1 MRDIIYELQNMANE
15 LNRYGEIIS
24 RDDWQTCDGEFYCR
38 ETYCYN
44 GAFYTVN
51 FINGTVV
58 SINKIGGNKN
68 ES

>member
-1 MRDIIYELQNMANE
+1 MRDIIYELQNIANE

-58 SINKIGGNKN
+58 SISKIGGDKN

>member
-1 MRDIIYELQNMANE
+1 MQDMTSELQNIVNE
-15 LNRYGEIIS
+15 LDRYGEIIS

>member
-58 SINKIGGNKN
+58 SISKIGGNKN

>member
-58 SINKIGGNKN
+58 SISKIGGDKN

>member
-1 MRDIIYELQNMANE
+1 MQDMTSELQNIANE
-15 LNRYGEIIS
+15 LDRYGEFMS
-24 RDDWQTCDGEFYCR
+24 RDDWQTCGGEFYCR
-38 ETYCYN
+38 KTYCYN

-58 SINKIGGNKN
+58 SISKIEGGKN